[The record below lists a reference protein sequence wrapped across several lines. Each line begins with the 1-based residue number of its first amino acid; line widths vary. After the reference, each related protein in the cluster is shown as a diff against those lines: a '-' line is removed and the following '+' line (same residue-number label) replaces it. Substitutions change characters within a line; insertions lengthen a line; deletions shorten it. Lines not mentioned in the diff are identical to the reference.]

1 MKRFQTLLFF
11 ILICCN
17 TINVFAQNITVDDTY
32 NSQQLV
38 ENVLV
43 NSTCATV
50 SNFSASGDSFPVG
63 QNSYGY
69 FTNAGGSFPFKEGIL
84 LSTWSA
90 KNSIGPY
97 VFDNGNNNDSS
108 WLGDQD
114 LNQILGITSVTATS
128 LEFDFTPL
136 TNFLSF
142 DYLFASTEYADT
154 GSCRFTDAFAFL
166 IKENVAGSVYQ
177 NLAVIPGTA
186 TPVSSTQIHPLILS
200 SGNYNGCPAINEN
213 YFNGFNNASSPINYA
228 GQTVVLNAQ
237 TSVTPGKSYHIKLV
251 IANDKNEYYDSAV
264 FLKAGSFAPKIDL
277 GSDRLRN
284 NPVCFGESLVI
295 DTKLSPSYTYKWFKN
310 NVELIGE
317 TKPSYTVTGTGAYSV
332 EVVFTPGT
340 CSAIGNVN
348 IEYAPKILL
357 TDTTLTQCDDN
368 AGGVTVFDLTKVDNI
383 IKNNDTTLSPVVYY
397 ESLTDAQAKI
407 KPILNPATY
416 TNKPSIPI
424 VFARVTNS
432 FDCANYAQ
440 VRLVI
445 ANNSIAPQNP
455 VSTCDGDAIQDGLY
469 QFDLNAEVKPQVLA
483 GLPAGMIV
491 EYFLKPT
498 DAVSQKNPLSNI
510 FKNTTANQQIIYA
523 RIINGAD
530 CYGIIPI
537 TLVVN
542 TFSPINFQDETAA
555 LCKGSSTTL
564 SLASG
569 FSSYLWNTGETTNSI
584 IVTTSGDYSVKVT
597 DVNGCEKTKKF
608 TVTSSEIGTIT
619 GASVN
624 DFAGNENSI
633 LLTYTGVGNYEFSLD
648 GSYFQDSPLFTGI
661 APGNYLAY
669 AQDQN
674 GCGLSTPL
682 EIYVL
687 DYPRFFTP
695 NGDGYNDV
703 WKIKNLDLFPKAVI
717 TIFNRYGKL
726 LKQLNSYNV
735 GWNGKFNNSDLP
747 ADDYWFNINF
757 GNEKTIKGHFSLKR

>member
-1 MKRFQTLLFF
+1 MKRLQTILFF
-11 ILICCN
+11 VLFCGA
-17 TINVFAQNITVDDTY
+17 TISVSAQNITVDDTY
-32 NSQQLV
+32 NAQQLV

-50 SNFSASGDSFPVG
+50 SNFTVSGDTFPVG

-69 FTNAGGSFPFKEGIL
+69 FTNGGSNFPFKDGVL

-114 LNQILGITSVTATS
+114 LNQTLGIKSVTATS

-142 DYLFASTEYADT
+142 DYIFASIEYNDSSPCNYSD
-154 GSCRFTDAFAFL
+154 GFAFL
-166 IKENVAGSVYQ
+166 IKEKGNATAYQ
-177 NLAVIPGTA
+177 NLAIIPGTS
-186 TPVSSTQIHPLILS
+186 TPVSSTNIHPAIPQ
-200 SGNYNGCPAINEN
+200 GGCPSVNEN
-213 YFNGFNNASSPINYA
+213 YFNGYNNLSSPINYS
-228 GQTVVLNAQ
+228 GQTVVMNAQ
-237 TSVTPGKSYHIKLV
+237 TNVIAGTTYHIKLV

-277 GSDRLRN
+277 GPDRLRN
-284 NPVCFGESLVI
+284 NPVCYGESLVI
-295 DTKLSPSYTYKWFKN
+295 DTKLPASYTYKWFKN

-317 TKPSYTVTGTGAYSV
+317 TKPSYTVTDTGAYSV
-332 EVVFTPGT
+332 QVIFTPAT
-340 CSAIGNVN
+340 CSATGNIN

-357 TDTTLTQCDDN
+357 SDTALTQCDDN
-368 AGGVTVFDLTKVDNI
+368 GDGISTFDLTKVDNI
-383 IKNNDTTLSPVVYY
+383 IRNNDTTLSPVVYY
-397 ESLTDAQAKI
+397 ESLSDAQAKI
-407 KPILNPATY
+407 KPILNPTVY
-416 TNKPSIPI
+416 NNNPSIPI
-424 VFARVTNS
+424 LFARVTNN

-445 ANNSIAPQNP
+445 ANNGIAPQNP
-455 VSTCDGDAIQDGLY
+455 VSTCDDDGTQDGFY
-469 QFDLNAEVKPQVLA
+469 QFNLNTEVTPQILT
-483 GLPAGMIV
+483 GLPAGMII

-498 DAVSQKNPLSNI
+498 EAVSQINPLPNI

-542 TFSPINFQDETAA
+542 TFSPSNFQDETTS
-555 LCKGSSTTL
+555 LCIGSTTTL
-564 SLASG
+564 SVTSG
-569 FSSYLWNTGETTNSI
+569 FSSYLWNTGETSNSI
-584 IVTTSGDYSVKVT
+584 IVTTSGNYSVKVT
-597 DVNGCEKTKKF
+597 DINGCEKTKKF
-608 TVTSSEIGTIT
+608 TVTSSEIATIT
-619 GASVN
+619 GVTVN
-624 DFAGNENSI
+624 DFAGTENSI

-661 APGNYLAY
+661 APGNYLTY
-669 AQDQN
+669 ARDKN
-674 GCGLSTPL
+674 GCGLSTPYQ
-682 EIYVL
+682 IYVL

-726 LKQLNSYNV
+726 LKQINGNSA

-747 ADDYWFNINF
+747 ADDYWFSLNF
-757 GNEKTIKGHFSLKR
+757 SDGKIIKGHFSLKR